1 MAETEFSVFAQRLS
15 TKYRRGQKVEA
26 FTQELLEKIYLAD
39 TAFFADYETRTFRAY
54 YYGQNDISEIAQKI
68 ADDLDPDG
76 FAGYLDTGSEDAIS
90 YLCDAFREWC
100 PDIAPD
106 NYVRRVAERFVT
118 IINNAAAPKT
128 KKRLSNQ
135 ESQTSVFD
143 PSPKDK
149 YGTVLVAEV
158 GSMCPGEGCPNQLYV
173 RANGHLELCYDVVV
187 IDSTCS
193 NDEVSNLIAMCPT
206 CAAKYRA
213 DHKQSM
219 QWLLTRKQQLQ
230 DSYDDRELSSPEIV
244 QEGVRRLLQKIPQM
258 KLPQDVDFNYDPV
271 PVRQKIE
278 DDNVELFIRVKGQVN
293 AYYSEV
299 HEALQ
304 DLGKEGLLRFK
315 PFCAQVRKLYLE
327 YAEKGYDQPKIYR
340 EMTRWLYDGT
350 LEDWDYCQ
358 IVISYFIQKC
368 EVFDVIAE

>member
-1 MAETEFSVFAQRLS
+1 MAETEFSVFAQKLS

-26 FTQELLEKIYLAD
+26 FAQELLEEIYLSD
-39 TAFFADYETRTFRAY
+39 TAFFADYEGRTFRAY

-76 FAGYLDTGSEDAIS
+76 FANYLDTGSEDAVS

-100 PDIAPD
+100 PDIDPD
-106 NYVRRVAERFVT
+106 NYARRIAERFVT

-135 ESQTSVFD
+135 ESQILVFD

-173 RANGHLELCYDVVV
+173 RINGHLELCYDVVV
-187 IDSTCS
+187 IDPTLPE
-193 NDEVSNLIAMCPT
+193 DDTSNLIAMCPT

-213 DHKQSM
+213 DHTQSM
-219 QWLLTRKQQLQ
+219 QWLQTRKQQLQ

-258 KLPQDVDFNYDPV
+258 KLSQDVDFNYDPV

-304 DLGKEGLLRFK
+304 DLGREGLLRFK

-327 YAEKGYDQPKIYR
+327 YAEKGYDQPRIYR
-340 EMTRWLYDGT
+340 EMTRWLFDGT
-350 LEDWDYCQ
+350 HEDWDYCQ